1 MKFYYDGNELNN
13 IVSAKNKIFN
23 TYPILKERRS
33 LPAKTLSG
41 GQRQTLAMARA
52 LITNPKMIILDEPSA
67 ALQPN
72 LVTEIMEH
80 VKKLRDELGVAVL
93 LVEQNAK
100 SGLAIADRGYILAAG
115 QVVHEDT
122 GHNLLNNTDLGS
134 YYLGHN
140 TEPENAD

>member
-1 MKFYYDGNELNN
+1 M
-13 IVSAKNKIFN
+13 
-23 TYPILKERRS
+23 
-33 LPAKTLSG
+33 
-41 GQRQTLAMARA
+41 
-52 LITNPKMIILDEPSA
+52 
-67 ALQPN
+67 
-72 LVTEIMEH
+72 
-80 VKKLRDELGVAVL
+80 
-93 LVEQNAK
+93 VEQNAK

>member
-1 MKFYYDGNELNN
+1 
-13 IVSAKNKIFN
+13 
-23 TYPILKERRS
+23 
-33 LPAKTLSG
+33 
-41 GQRQTLAMARA
+41 
-52 LITNPKMIILDEPSA
+52 MIILDEPSA

-140 TEPENAD
+140 TET